1 MATTVTK
8 SNLYSEPWQ
17 NVYDLINSRTN
28 VNDPVATSSK
38 FRKFVYS
45 RDPDVKDSDFK
56 GYPYIIVNLAEPE
69 ELDTAKSLD
78 RKSKHYLWTVE
89 IEVVASDRGA
99 NNKNGKGRIHLNAI
113 SDDIIETFNSVTN
126 LNTLNNNLLYSF
138 KIEAGGTVTEPNAE
152 ELVYRRSFILS
163 FTAKLQ
169 VSS

>member
-1 MATTVTK
+1 MFP
-8 SNLYSEPWQ
+8 SH
-17 NVYDLINSRTN
+17 DLWS
-28 VNDPVATSSK
+28 
-38 FRKFVYS
+38 
-45 RDPDVKDSDFK
+45 
-56 GYPYIIVNLAEPE
+56 
-69 ELDTAKSLD
+69 
-78 RKSKHYLWTVE
+78 VE